1 MSGIAWHKYSMHRI
15 LGRCQSL
22 GYNRDLPFD
31 SGVALHADSPEWLKA
46 TAQKGIG
53 CRRCNQT
60 GCKRRIGVYEIFV
73 VDNELRRMIHGNASE
88 GQLMRSAR
96 QSGMATL
103 LDDAIAKVEAGFT
116 TCEEVLRVFGPQ
128 NALEIPCE
136 GCGANLEE
144 RFHF

>member
-1 MSGIAWHKYSMHRI
+1 M
-15 LGRCQSL
+15 
-22 GYNRDLPFD
+22 
-31 SGVALHADSPEWLKA
+31 
-46 TAQKGIG
+46 G

-60 GCKRRIGVYEIFV
+60 GYKGRIGVYEIFV
-73 VDNELRRMIHGNASE
+73 VDNELRRMIRGNASE
-88 GQLMRSAR
+88 GELMRSAR

-144 RFHF
+144 RFQFCPFCGHVVTPQCASCGSLISDGWYFCPNCRTQVSPPSS